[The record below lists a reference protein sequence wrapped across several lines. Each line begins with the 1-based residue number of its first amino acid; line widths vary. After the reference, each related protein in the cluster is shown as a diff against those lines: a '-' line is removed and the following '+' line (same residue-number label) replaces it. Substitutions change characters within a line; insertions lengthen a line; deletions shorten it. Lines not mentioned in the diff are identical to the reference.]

1 MITRQILLS
10 PRLMKKIYNSPF
22 KSNQV
27 NRIPHI
33 SMKELTF
40 KMFIWAQIRIKW
52 ANKALKKL
60 FQNWPDQE
68 ENKSLKEAQITHIRS
83 LFRSLVDGFSKIT
96 HLSSSML
103 SSRNTRLL
111 KAQELISL
119 SYWLLSNLL
128 WLSKNKKCF
137 LHISKN
143 KSQQKS
149 PNIRGKLTTPRWKI

>member
-1 MITRQILLS
+1 MTTLQILLS
-10 PRLMKKIYNSPF
+10 PRLIQKIYNSPSN
-22 KSNQV
+22 SNQV
-27 NRIPHI
+27 NKIPHI

-40 KMFIWAQIRIKW
+40 RMFIWAQIRTKW

-68 ENKSLKEAQITHIRS
+68 ENKSLKEAPITHIRS

-128 WLSKNKKCF
+128 WVSKNKKCF